1 MTILFDKYVPTLYEI
16 MKHRFKKITPIPDI
30 NHTEVLCK
38 LLECLINPQNIT
50 SESPKDLYE
59 LYFVFACIWA
69 YGSALFHDGTIDH
82 RGEFSKWWLSEFK
95 SVKFPPGSVFDFLV
109 DPFNAEMVPWTTLV
123 PKFELDPDLPLQSV
137 LVHTAGIAIGMFL
150 MLLICITKPTFI
162 SQKLSDS
169 NTFLINWLMSNSL

>member
-1 MTILFDKYVPTLYEI
+1 

-38 LLECLINPQNIT
+38 LLECLINPTNIT

-109 DPFNAEMVPWTTLV
+109 DNFNAEMVPWTTLV

-137 LVHTAGIAIGMFL
+137 LVHTAGIVKEINRCSGL
-150 MLLICITKPTFI
+150 YLLYSKLCRRDSYMLEN
-162 SQKLSDS
+162 
-169 NTFLINWLMSNSL
+169 NTTVGTSFMLG